1 MRQVTMTDVTIR
13 QPAGEGGFALSFREK
28 IELAKQLDRLGV
40 SVIELGGIVSRR
52 TDSLLVKSV
61 ASAVRESTLA
71 VALQLDQPDTAEIT
85 WNALKGAAHPR
96 LQVTAPVSTVVM
108 EYVCHLKAP
117 AMLEKVRELVKEAR
131 ALCEDV
137 EFVAEDA
144 GRSEPAFLK
153 EILAAAVEAGAGT
166 VTVCDTAGTLLPQEF
181 GEVIRGI
188 RQELPETVGLGV
200 RCSNELGIAEA
211 NAMAALQA
219 GAEEV
224 KTAACGEFTASLE
237 KLVHI
242 LHLKGGEMG
251 VACGVRATELK
262 RATQQIRWMCET
274 HRSKASPFDSG
285 VREEAPGVELTQH
298 DGEEAVLKAVEK
310 LGYELSEEDKA
321 KVWEA
326 FTGIAGKKETVTA
339 RELDAI
345 VASAALQVPPTYQLE
360 DYIVNAGSGITST
373 AHVRVRRGDA
383 VLDGL
388 ALGDGPIDAGFLAIE
403 QIVGTHYELDDFQ
416 IQAVTEGREAMG
428 ETVVRL
434 RATGKVYSGRGIST
448 DIIGAAILA
457 YLSAVNKIV
466 YEENGEGE

>member
-1 MRQVTMTDVTIR
+1 MRALTLTDGIIR

-28 IELAKQLDRLGV
+28 IELAKLLDRLGV
-40 SVIELGGIVSRR
+40 SGMELGAIVSRR

-61 ASAVRESTLA
+61 ASAVKESVVA
-71 VALQLDQPDTAEIT
+71 VALALDQPDTAQVT
-85 WNALKGAAHPR
+85 WAALKGAAHPR
-96 LQVTAPVSTVVM
+96 LQVVAPVSTVVM
-108 EYVCHLKAP
+108 EYTCHLKAP
-117 AMLEKVRELVKEAR
+117 AMIEKVRGLIGEAR

-144 GRSEPAFLK
+144 GRGEPAFLR
-153 EILAAAVEAGAGT
+153 EILGAAVEAGAGT
-166 VTVCDTAGTLLPQEF
+166 VTVCDTAGTLLPEEF
-181 GEVIRGI
+181 YEVIRGI
-188 RQELPETVGLGV
+188 REELPESVRLGV

-211 NAMAALQA
+211 NAMAAVRA
-219 GAEEV
+219 GAQEV

-237 KLVHI
+237 KLVH
-242 LHLKGGEMG
+242 LLQLKGGEYG
-251 VACGVRATELK
+251 VTCTVRATELR
-262 RATQQIRWMCET
+262 RASEQIRWMCQT
-274 HRSKASPFDSG
+274 HRSKASPFDNG
-285 VREEAPGVELTQH
+285 VREGSAGVELSQH
-298 DGEEAVLKAVEK
+298 DDREAVLQAVEK
-310 LGYELSEEDKA
+310 LGYELSEEDRA

-326 FTGIAGKKETVTA
+326 FGAIAEKKETVTA

-345 VASAALQVPPTYQLE
+345 VASAALQVPPTYRLE
-360 DYIVNAGSGITST
+360 DYIVTAGSGITST
-373 AHVRVRRGDA
+373 AHVRLGKGET

-434 RATGKVYSGRGIST
+434 RAAGKVYSGRGIST
-448 DIIGAAILA
+448 DIIGAAIRA

-466 YEENGEGE
+466 YEENGEG